1 MHIVN
6 LVIRNRVLTKLRAYP
21 FSLMF
26 ESIFNAILSVML
38 PLFIYHYIYKDSVS
52 SSFVEYTKTTDY
64 LSYLILGQMTGTFV
78 FSSIMSAGQAILYDI
93 HEGVFNH
100 FLISPSRSILFF
112 IGSYLETLIHSCIQ
126 AGIIFFVGILF
137 GMNFMSILIQEIII
151 LVILFLVSSFSLSI
165 FLSAFIIYFKDTY
178 LTESTLSLS
187 IALLCGIAFPIEYLP
202 TPLRYISN
210 AIPLTHLL
218 KLFRKFVIEGD
229 LWMNN
234 FTIIFSTLIIS
245 LIYLL
250 VGYLWYKKKIER
262 TLVEKILA

>member
-1 MHIVN
+1 
-6 LVIRNRVLTKLRAYP
+6 
-21 FSLMF
+21 
-26 ESIFNAILSVML
+26 
-38 PLFIYHYIYKDSVS
+38 
-52 SSFVEYTKTTDY
+52 
-64 LSYLILGQMTGTFV
+64 
-78 FSSIMSAGQAILYDI
+78 
-93 HEGVFNH
+93 
-100 FLISPSRSILFF
+100 
-112 IGSYLETLIHSCIQ
+112 
-126 AGIIFFVGILF
+126 
-137 GMNFMSILIQEIII
+137 MSISIQEIII